1 MHLLTKAIVVMF
13 GLKKTNK
20 TISDLDS
27 FLDYLDECVLIYK
40 SGIKNYLEGNKKDF
54 DDNLESI
61 TKLRDTSTD
70 LRRTIENELYTYS
83 LVTDQR
89 VEIMQLL
96 ERLDMI
102 INLLHKNLWQYE
114 IEIPFFPS
122 ELNVDFLK
130 LVEITGLAVEGTIQ
144 ATRDYF
150 KAPRFVNEKT
160 HRIYFFEKEV
170 AKLAQS
176 IKRRVFHEMDNF
188 KLSQKFHLRYFA
200 LHVEELAEVSVRVAD
215 HLSIMVIKHNN

>member
-1 MHLLTKAIVVMF
+1 MF

-102 INLLHKNLWQYE
+102 INLLHKNLWQ
-114 IEIPFFPS
+114 
-122 ELNVDFLK
+122 
-130 LVEITGLAVEGTIQ
+130 
-144 ATRDYF
+144 
-150 KAPRFVNEKT
+150 
-160 HRIYFFEKEV
+160 
-170 AKLAQS
+170 
-176 IKRRVFHEMDNF
+176 
-188 KLSQKFHLRYFA
+188 
-200 LHVEELAEVSVRVAD
+200 
-215 HLSIMVIKHNN
+215 